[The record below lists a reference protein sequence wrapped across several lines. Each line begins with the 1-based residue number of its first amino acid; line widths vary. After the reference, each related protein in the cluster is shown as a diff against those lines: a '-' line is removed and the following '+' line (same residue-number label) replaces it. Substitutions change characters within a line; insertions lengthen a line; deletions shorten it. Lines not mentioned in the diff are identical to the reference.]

1 MNGLHPY
8 GSLRASTAL
17 LLCCAMLLLGAA
29 GGYSLRG
36 VERVEIEAPPEEAAQ
51 PQETEALRAKES
63 PAVPDAAA
71 QVSQMGEDTVSPDA
85 TVIWRYQMACG
96 HTVELEDAQPV
107 IGKTRAELAQTYGVD
122 AVESFSPQAV
132 TLCVAS
138 DKFCPQHFVLK
149 LENGAL
155 TVRKTNEQLTE
166 EILLTLDLELPAD
179 AAVECEAGLAFDSM
193 EDINVYLEGLD
204 S

>member
-1 MNGLHPY
+1 M
-8 GSLRASTAL
+8 
-17 LLCCAMLLLGAA
+17 
-29 GGYSLRG
+29 
-36 VERVEIEAPPEEAAQ
+36 
-51 PQETEALRAKES
+51 
-63 PAVPDAAA
+63 
-71 QVSQMGEDTVSPDA
+71 
-85 TVIWRYQMACG
+85 
-96 HTVELEDAQPV
+96 
-107 IGKTRAELAQTYGVD
+107 
-122 AVESFSPQAV
+122 
-132 TLCVAS
+132 
-138 DKFCPQHFVLK
+138 LK